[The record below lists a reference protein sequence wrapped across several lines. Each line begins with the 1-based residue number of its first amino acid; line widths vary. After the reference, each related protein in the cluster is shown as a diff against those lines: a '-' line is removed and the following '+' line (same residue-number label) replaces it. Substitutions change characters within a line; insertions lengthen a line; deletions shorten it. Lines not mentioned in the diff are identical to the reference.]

1 MCGYIIAQ
9 RHPPRYINATIMLE
23 RPETIPPPQALTG
36 SRVLDLT
43 HYAAGPFCTKLLAD
57 YGAEVIKVERPG
69 QGDPGRRLGPFDN
82 DLPAPESSA
91 LFQFLN
97 QNKLGVTLDLKRS
110 AGVKLF
116 EELALWADVIVESFR
131 PGVMKD
137 FGLGYSRLK
146 QINSNVVLTSISN
159 FGQNGPYKNHKATE
173 IVEYATGGPMLFTGA
188 ARREPVKHG
197 GRVGMYFAGQVA
209 AIATLTALYR
219 QMGSETSG
227 DHLDIS
233 IMETQAGTIDRQ
245 SALLL
250 SHVYTGRRY
259 SRYAG
264 ENKGFSQVYPG
275 KDGYM
280 DVQSAGRFPR
290 LLDLLNAPDFFEK
303 NGVDVTT
310 ALASPRVIRKLDA
323 MVAEWVAGRT
333 QGESWAQSQAQRT
346 LSAPLYDPAGVASDP
361 GFRARGVWA
370 GVEDSRYGHRVF
382 PARHMIMHRTPWQIG
397 RPAPTLGQ
405 HNRNVYCGILGLS
418 RRELSMLRQEGVV

>member
-1 MCGYIIAQ
+1 MCSYIIAQ

-23 RPETIPPPQALTG
+23 RPETVPPPQALTG

-69 QGDPGRRLGPFDN
+69 QGDPGRRLGPFHD
-82 DLPAPESSA
+82 DLPNQESSA

-131 PGVMKD
+131 PGVMKG
-137 FGLGYSRLK
+137 FGLGYPRLK
-146 QINSNVVLTSISN
+146 QLKPEILLTSLSN

-219 QMGSETSG
+219 QMGSEASG

-264 ENKGFSQVYPG
+264 DNKGFSQVYPG

-290 LLDLLNAPDFFEK
+290 LLELLNAPDFFEK

-310 ALASPRVIRKLDA
+310 ALATPSVIRKLDA

-346 LSAPLYDPAGVASDP
+346 LTAPLYDPAGVASDP

-370 GVEDSRYGHRVF
+370 GVEDTPHGYRVF
-382 PARHMIMHRTPWQIG
+382 PSRHMIMHRTPWQIG
-397 RPAPTLGQ
+397 RPAPAIGR

>member
-9 RHPPRYINATIMLE
+9 RHPPRYISATIMFE
-23 RPETIPPPQALTG
+23 CPKTVPPPQALTG
-36 SRVLDLT
+36 ARVLDLT

-57 YGAEVIKVERPG
+57 YGADVVKIERPG
-69 QGDPGRRLGPFDN
+69 HGDPGRRLGPFHN

-97 QNKLGVTLDLKRS
+97 QNKLGVTLDLKRA
-110 AGVKLF
+110 AGVRLF

-131 PGVMKD
+131 PGLMKD

-146 QINSNVVLTSISN
+146 QLNPNVVLTSISN

-219 QMGSETSG
+219 QIGSEAPG

-250 SHVYTGRRY
+250 SHVYTGKRY

-290 LLDLLNAPDFFEK
+290 LLALLGRPDFFEE

-310 ALASPRVIRKLDA
+310 ALATPRVVQKLDA
-323 MVAEWVAGRT
+323 LVAEWVSTRT
-333 QGESWAQSQAQRT
+333 QIEGWAESQTGRT

-370 GVEDSRYGHRVF
+370 GVEDPRYGRRVF
-382 PARHMIMHRTPWQIG
+382 PARHMIMQRTPWQIG
-397 RPAPTLGQ
+397 RPAPAIGQ

>member
-1 MCGYIIAQ
+1 M
-9 RHPPRYINATIMLE
+9 
-23 RPETIPPPQALTG
+23 
-36 SRVLDLT
+36 
-43 HYAAGPFCTKLLAD
+43 
-57 YGAEVIKVERPG
+57 
-69 QGDPGRRLGPFDN
+69 
-82 DLPAPESSA
+82 
-91 LFQFLN
+91 
-97 QNKLGVTLDLKRS
+97 
-110 AGVKLF
+110 
-116 EELALWADVIVESFR
+116 WADVIVESFR
-131 PGVMKD
+131 PGVMKG

-146 QINSNVVLTSISN
+146 QINPNVVLTSISN

-209 AIATLTALYR
+209 AIATLSALFR
-219 QMGSETSG
+219 QMGSEASG

-290 LLDLLNAPDFFEK
+290 LLKLLNAPDFFEE

-310 ALASPRVIRKLDA
+310 ALATPLVIRKLDA

-333 QGESWAQSQAQRT
+333 QGESWAQSQAPKDPVGPT
-346 LSAPLYDPAGVASDP
+346 LRSGWRGLRPRVPSERRMGWCRGSPVWTSSIP
-361 GFRARGVWA
+361 GSPHDHAAYALADWQTRP
-370 GVEDSRYGHRVF
+370 GHRSAQPERLLRDSWFESQGAVDAAAAGGCLMS
-382 PARHMIMHRTPWQIG
+382 ARLP
-397 RPAPTLGQ
+397 L
-405 HNRNVYCGILGLS
+405 
-418 RRELSMLRQEGVV
+418 EGVRIIDMTLAWVGPFGTQLLADWGAEVIRVEPISHIPVRDASYRHPTGGSRTIRLGKQLPPTKSPGNATGTETRFSRFTAATSSA